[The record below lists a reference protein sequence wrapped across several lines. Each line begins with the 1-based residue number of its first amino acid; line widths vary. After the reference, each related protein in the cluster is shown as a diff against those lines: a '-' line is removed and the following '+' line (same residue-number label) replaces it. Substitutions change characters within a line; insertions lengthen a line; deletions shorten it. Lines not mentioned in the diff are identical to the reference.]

1 MGSNTDTLMNRRRFL
16 GTCGAGAAGLALPM
30 GVISGCSTGHGG
42 PALLKRRRPATQW
55 GVASGDVTG
64 DSAIVWSR
72 TDRPAQMIVEYA
84 ATENFRRVERILGSE
99 ALPETGFT
107 ARVDLRGLP
116 RGQQVFYRVSFRDL
130 SDRRA
135 VSAWMTG
142 TLRTPSLG
150 KSPITFAFSADT
162 AGQGF
167 GINPQWGGMRLYETI
182 RRTDP
187 DFFIHSGDV
196 IYADGPI
203 EPTVALDDGTQWR
216 NLVTP
221 AKSKVAETLEE
232 YRGNYE
238 YNLLDDN
245 VRRFNA
251 QVPQLVQWDDHEV
264 INNWYPGEVLDDPR
278 YKVKDVSLLADRGHQ
293 AFLEYLPVRLDPQDP
308 RRIYRR
314 FRFGPLLD
322 VFMLDMRRY
331 RGPNGDN
338 RQMQI
343 GPDTRFL
350 GDTQIAWLK
359 AELSRSRATWKVIAA
374 DMPLGLLV
382 PDGKHA
388 MENIANGDGPPRG
401 REFEMANL
409 LRFIK
414 RKRIRNLVWVTG
426 DVHYAAAHQ
435 YDPTRAVFSDFD
447 PFWEFVAGPIHA
459 GTFPPKGLD
468 NTFGPQVKFQ
478 SVPADLQPKRPPS
491 EGGQFFGLAQIDP
504 DTRVL
509 TVTLR
514 DLENREL
521 FRVDLTPLI
530 G

>member
-1 MGSNTDTLMNRRRFL
+1 
-16 GTCGAGAAGLALPM
+16 
-30 GVISGCSTGHGG
+30 
-42 PALLKRRRPATQW
+42 
-55 GVASGDVTG
+55 
-64 DSAIVWSR
+64 
-72 TDRPAQMIVEYA
+72 
-84 ATENFRRVERILGSE
+84 
-99 ALPETGFT
+99 
-107 ARVDLRGLP
+107 
-116 RGQQVFYRVSFRDL
+116 
-130 SDRRA
+130 
-135 VSAWMTG
+135 
-142 TLRTPSLG
+142 
-150 KSPITFAFSADT
+150 
-162 AGQGF
+162 
-167 GINPQWGGMRLYETI
+167 
-182 RRTDP
+182 
-187 DFFIHSGDV
+187 
-196 IYADGPI
+196 
-203 EPTVALDDGTQWR
+203 
-216 NLVTP
+216 VTP

-264 INNWYPGEVLDDPR
+264 TNNWYPGEVLDDPR
-278 YKVKDVSLLADRGHQ
+278 YKVKDVSLLAARGHQ

-308 RRIYRR
+308 HRVYRR

-343 GPDTRFL
+343 GLDTRFL
-350 GDTQIAWLK
+350 GDTQIGWLQ
-359 AELSRSRATWKVIAA
+359 AELIRSRATWKVIAA

-435 YDPTRAVFSDFD
+435 YDPTRAAFSDFD

-459 GTFPPKGLD
+459 GTYPPKGLD

-478 SVPADLQPKRPPS
+478 SVPADLRPKRPPS

-521 FRVDLTPLI
+521 FRVDLTPLV

>member
-1 MGSNTDTLMNRRRFL
+1 
-16 GTCGAGAAGLALPM
+16 
-30 GVISGCSTGHGG
+30 
-42 PALLKRRRPATQW
+42 
-55 GVASGDVTG
+55 
-64 DSAIVWSR
+64 
-72 TDRPAQMIVEYA
+72 
-84 ATENFRRVERILGSE
+84 
-99 ALPETGFT
+99 
-107 ARVDLRGLP
+107 
-116 RGQQVFYRVSFRDL
+116 
-130 SDRRA
+130 
-135 VSAWMTG
+135 
-142 TLRTPSLG
+142 
-150 KSPITFAFSADT
+150 
-162 AGQGF
+162 
-167 GINPQWGGMRLYETI
+167 
-182 RRTDP
+182 
-187 DFFIHSGDV
+187 
-196 IYADGPI
+196 
-203 EPTVALDDGTQWR
+203 
-216 NLVTP
+216 
-221 AKSKVAETLEE
+221 
-232 YRGNYE
+232 
-238 YNLLDDN
+238 
-245 VRRFNA
+245 
-251 QVPQLVQWDDHEV
+251 
-264 INNWYPGEVLDDPR
+264 
-278 YKVKDVSLLADRGHQ
+278 
-293 AFLEYLPVRLDPQDP
+293 
-308 RRIYRR
+308 
-314 FRFGPLLD
+314 
-322 VFMLDMRRY
+322 MLDMRRY

-350 GDTQIAWLK
+350 GDTQIAWLQ

-435 YDPTRAVFSDFD
+435 YDPTRAAFSDFD

-459 GTFPPKGLD
+459 GTYPPKGLD

-478 SVPADLQPKRPPS
+478 SVPADLPHKRPPS

-514 DLENREL
+514 DLANREL
-521 FRVDLTPLI
+521 FRVDLTPLV